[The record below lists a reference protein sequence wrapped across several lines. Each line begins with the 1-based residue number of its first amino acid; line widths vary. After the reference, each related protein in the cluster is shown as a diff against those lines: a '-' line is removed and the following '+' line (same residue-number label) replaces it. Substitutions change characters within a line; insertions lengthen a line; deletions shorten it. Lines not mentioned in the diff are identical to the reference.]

1 MSRFRFVS
9 RLPGGFREDLEAM
22 LYFNPGQH
30 RVSREANRVIEG
42 FGPPEV
48 QEVDGFL
55 RVDIQRLPGA
65 QCLFVLDSGEREALA
80 GLVIFFRQD
89 EEVLQV
95 PHLVVS
101 ERYST
106 GGDRAPERLV
116 SRIVG
121 KILEIARMLRGV
133 RVVELAYRQGL
144 AVPVRNGR

>member
-1 MSRFRFVS
+1 MPHFRFVA
-9 RLPGGFREDLEAM
+9 RLPSGYREDLEAM
-22 LYFNPGQH
+22 LYFNPRQH

-48 QEVDGFL
+48 REVDGFL
-55 RVDIQRLPGA
+55 RVEIERVPGT
-65 QCLFVLDSGEREALA
+65 QCLFVLDAREVEELA
-80 GLVIFFRQD
+80 GLVIFFRRD
-89 EEVLQV
+89 EEVILV
-95 PHLVVS
+95 PHLVVK
-101 ERYST
+101 ERYSG